1 MEMLKL
7 KRNCS
12 VHSYHSKIINK
23 FQERDKRVRERR
35 MISIIVFLRNQM
47 MNVRKT
53 KKERYDILIIKLTSQ
68 TLTGIV
74 NQSVDFSDG

>member
-1 MEMLKL
+1 
-7 KRNCS
+7 
-12 VHSYHSKIINK
+12 
-23 FQERDKRVRERR
+23 

-53 KKERYDILIIKLTSQ
+53 KKERYDILNIKLTSQ

-74 NQSVDFSDG
+74 NDEPRVRPDVLSPNTSPSVLTSGPPETPG

>member
-1 MEMLKL
+1 
-7 KRNCS
+7 
-12 VHSYHSKIINK
+12 
-23 FQERDKRVRERR
+23 

-74 NQSVDFSDG
+74 NQSVDFSDGLGKQKSKVYNEIIEIHA

>member
-7 KRNCS
+7 KVNCS

-23 FQERDKRVRERR
+23 FQERDKQVRVREKR

-53 KKERYDILIIKLTSQ
+53 KKERYDILIIK
-68 TLTGIV
+68 
-74 NQSVDFSDG
+74 

>member
-1 MEMLKL
+1 
-7 KRNCS
+7 
-12 VHSYHSKIINK
+12 
-23 FQERDKRVRERR
+23 
-35 MISIIVFLRNQM
+35 MISVIVFLRNQM